1 MFGLNSGNCLS
12 DLGTVGDADIMNY
25 FVVLKYF
32 LILNLYQQY
41 GRGGHYGALNTSFGR
56 IQTEYPE
63 ADDTVQVEPCGQAVK
78 IILS

>member
-12 DLGTVGDADIMNY
+12 VLGTVGAADTMNY

-32 LILNLYQQY
+32 LPLNLFQQY
-41 GRGGHYGALNTSFGR
+41 GQGELYGALNTSFGR

-63 ADDTVQVEPCGQAVK
+63 AD
-78 IILS
+78 

>member
-12 DLGTVGDADIMNY
+12 VLGTVGAADIMNY
-25 FVVLKYF
+25 LVVLKYF
-32 LILNLYQQY
+32 LILNLFQSY

-63 ADDTVQVEPCGQAVK
+63 ADYIYQLDLCG
-78 IILS
+78 